1 MELGVYEILLNPDP
15 ERNAMK
21 PEMPNA
27 ACIGKAEL
35 FFINLPYT
43 TEERTKERHAKQLCL
58 ICPHIVQCRDYA
70 IAHEEYGI
78 WGGTSE
84 KERQILRREM
94 NITVFRPEKVIIEQE
109 RIKSR
114 RATFAA
120 KSMKVT
126 QND

>member
-1 MELGVYEILLNPDP
+1 
-15 ERNAMK
+15 MK

-43 TEERTKERHAKQLCL
+43 TEERTKERLAKQICL
-58 ICPHIVQCRDYA
+58 ICPHMTECRDYA
-70 IAHEEYGI
+70 LAHEDYGI

-84 KERQILRREM
+84 KERAYLRREM
-94 NITVFRPEKVIIEQE
+94 NITVLRPEKVIIEQE
-109 RIKSR
+109 RIKLR
-114 RATFAA
+114 KATFAT
-120 KSMKVT
+120 KSMKVN